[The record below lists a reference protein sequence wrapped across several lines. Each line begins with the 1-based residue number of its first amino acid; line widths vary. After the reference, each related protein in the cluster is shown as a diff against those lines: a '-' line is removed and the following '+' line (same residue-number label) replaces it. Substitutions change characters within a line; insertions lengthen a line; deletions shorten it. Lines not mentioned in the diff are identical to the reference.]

1 MSSTIVVPLSG
12 PRTDLSR
19 LSERAIPFAR
29 SLAHRSKSSV
39 LLMSVVDVPAELAAF
54 YSVSTTDSDSE
65 AGPLAER
72 KRYLQQLA
80 ESFNG
85 VPVQT
90 LVPSGDPAEEVIS
103 VAEQLTDP
111 VIVLASHAHIG
122 AGRSILGSVAFSIIH
137 GVRCPVLVVPTPAT
151 DFHVPVLP
159 DRGTILVP
167 LDGSSYSETAL
178 NRPLRLLGKPDF
190 ALHLLFVVV
199 PATDAEGMPIEA
211 FVGPK
216 EEWATH
222 YLQGVADR
230 LNSQGHLVTWSVK
243 IGEAAEQILA
253 VADEIDADLIS
264 MATHGRHGV
273 GRMLFGSVTERLAH
287 EAGVPILLIHPE
299 FKASREAPD
308 DGAEEDHERRTAG
321 AGERVAPTP
330 C

>member
-12 PRTDLSR
+12 PRTDRSR

-29 SLAHRSKSSV
+29 SLARRSKSSV
-39 LLMSVVDVPAELAAF
+39 LLVSVVDVPAELAEL
-54 YSVSTTDSDSE
+54 YSVSTTDSDPES
-65 AGPLAER
+65 GPLAER
-72 KRYLQQLA
+72 KHYLQQLA
-80 ESFNG
+80 ESFDG
-85 VPVQT
+85 SPVQT
-90 LVPSGDPAEEVIS
+90 IVPSGDPAEEVIS
-103 VAEQLTDP
+103 VAEQQADP

-122 AGRSILGSVAFSIIH
+122 PGRSILGSVAFSIIH
-137 GVRCPVLVVPTPAT
+137 GVRCPVLVVPTPVS

-167 LDGSSYSETAL
+167 LDGSFYSETAL

-199 PATDAEGMPIEA
+199 PATDADGMPIEA

-230 LNSQGHLVTWSVK
+230 LSTQGHLVTWSVK

-299 FKASREAPD
+299 FKASKETHD
-308 DGAEEDHERRTAG
+308 NGVEEDRERRTARV
-321 AGERVAPTP
+321 GEHATSSP